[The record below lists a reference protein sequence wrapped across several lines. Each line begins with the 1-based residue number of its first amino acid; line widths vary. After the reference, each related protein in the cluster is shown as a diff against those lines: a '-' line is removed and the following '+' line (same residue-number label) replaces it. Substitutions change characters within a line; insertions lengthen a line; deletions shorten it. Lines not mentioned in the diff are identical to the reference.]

1 MVCTGRTMR
10 AAAGIGET
18 NRTPN
23 LEKEDSDTHTAS
35 EQGGECMHR
44 RFFNMLGN
52 KFIYFLAILK
62 NPFCNSD
69 VLHVKPK
76 VKRFH

>member
-62 NPFCNSD
+62 NPFCNSN
-69 VLHVKPK
+69 VLYVKTK
-76 VKRFH
+76 IKRFH

>member
-10 AAAGIGET
+10 ATAGIGKT
-18 NRTPN
+18 NRTPD

-35 EQGGECMHR
+35 EQGGERMHGR
-44 RFFNMLGN
+44 LFNMLGN

-62 NPFCNSD
+62 NPFCN
-69 VLHVKPK
+69 
-76 VKRFH
+76 

>member
-1 MVCTGRTMR
+1 MVCAGRAMR
-10 AAAGIGET
+10 AAADIGGT
-18 NRTPN
+18 SRTPN
-23 LEKEDSDTHTAS
+23 LEKEGSDTHTAS
-35 EQGGECMHR
+35 EQGGECVHR

-62 NPFCNSD
+62 NPFCNSN

-76 VKRFH
+76 IKRFH